1 MKKLWPIL
9 VGLFSVGILLIPDAL
24 PLIDEAGAALLL
36 IWAIKR
42 FFGRADGSPPP
53 SIRKP
58 PEKTV
63 H

>member
-1 MKKLWPIL
+1 MKKLWAIL
-9 VGLFSVGILLIPDAL
+9 VGLFSIGILLIPDAI

-42 FFGRADGSPPP
+42 IFGRGSDAP
-53 SIRKP
+53 SSVKKP

-63 H
+63 N